1 MYDVSIIGAGV
12 VGTSIARELSRYDL
26 KICVLEKEIDIA
38 MGTTKAN
45 SAIVHAGFDAK
56 PGTLKAKL
64 NAAGN
69 SMFDQLS
76 KDLDFHF
83 RRNGSLVLCFDEKD
97 MDHLRLL
104 YQQGV
109 QNGVPDLMILSKEQV
124 LEMEPNLSNDVV
136 AALYAPTGGIVCPY
150 EMAIGMAENASENGV
165 DFFFENSVIDIKK
178 TDACYE
184 IVTDKGLYKCNLVI
198 NAAGVHSDEM
208 NNFISAHKI
217 NIIPRRGEYC
227 VFDKEV
233 GSYVDKTIFQLP
245 TKLGKGVLVTP
256 TVDGNLLVGPNAVD
270 INDKDD
276 FTTTRSGLD
285 EILNKASLS
294 IKHMPTHAI
303 IASFTG
309 LRARTE
315 ADDFIIGEA
324 LDAKGFINAASIES
338 PGLTCAPI
346 IGVMVK
352 DIVVQMLNPEEK
364 KHFNPIRKGFT
375 RFSEMSSKERENLIK
390 ENPAYGNIIC
400 RCETVSEGEI
410 LSAIHRPLGAKTLD
424 GIKRRT
430 RAGSGRCQSGFCM
443 TRVLDIL
450 SRELG
455 IDRTE
460 VTKFGGESKLLV
472 GKNKQNL

>member
-1 MYDVSIIGAGV
+1 MHDVLIIGAGITGV
-12 VGTSIARELSRYDL
+12 SIARELSRYNL
-26 KICVLEKEIDIA
+26 KICVLEKETDIS

-64 NAAGN
+64 NAVGN

-76 KDLDFHF
+76 KDLDFHY
-83 RRNGSLVLCFDEKD
+83 RQNGSLVLCFDEND
-97 MDHLRLL
+97 LGHLNELL
-104 YQQGV
+104 KQGQ
-109 QNGVPDLMILSKEQV
+109 QNGVPGLVILDKAAL
-124 LEMEPNLSNDVV
+124 LEMEPNLSDGVV

-150 EMAIGMAENASENGV
+150 EMAFGMAENAYANGAK
-165 DFFFENSVIDIKK
+165 FYFENKVLDIKK
-178 TDACYE
+178 SNTGFIISTNKGTYE
-184 IVTDKGLYKCNLVI
+184 SKLVI

-208 NNFISAHKI
+208 NNFVSDNKLS
-217 NIIPRRGEYC
+217 IIPRRGEYC

-270 INDKDD
+270 IDDKDD
-276 FTTTRSGLD
+276 LTTTQSGLD
-285 EILNKASLS
+285 DILTRAGLS
-294 IKHMPTHAI
+294 IKKMPTHAI

-315 ADDFIIGEA
+315 ADDFIIGEVT
-324 LDAKGFINAASIES
+324 DAKGFINAAGIES
-338 PGLTCAPI
+338 PGLTCSPV
-346 IGVMVK
+346 IGIMVK
-352 DIVVQMLNPEEK
+352 DMVVEILKPQEK
-364 KHFNPIRKGFT
+364 ESFQPIRKGISRFT
-375 RFSEMSSKERENLIK
+375 ELNAEERQELI
-390 ENPAYGNIIC
+390 EADPAYANVIC
-400 RCETVSEGEI
+400 RCETITEGEI
-410 LSAIHRPLGAKTLD
+410 LSAIHRPLGATTID

-430 RAGSGRCQSGFCM
+430 RAGSGRCQAGFCM

-450 SRELG
+450 SRELH
-455 IDRTE
+455 IPRTE

-472 GKNKQNL
+472 GKNKEDI

>member
-1 MYDVSIIGAGV
+1 MHDVLIIGAGITGV
-12 VGTSIARELSRYDL
+12 SIARELSRYDL
-26 KICVLEKEIDIA
+26 KVCVLEKEIDIA

-64 NAAGN
+64 NALGN

-76 KDLDFHF
+76 KDLDFHY
-83 RRNGSLVLCFDEKD
+83 RQNGSLVLCFDEND
-97 MDHLRLL
+97 LDHLNQLL
-104 YQQGV
+104 QQGE
-109 QNGVPDLMILSKEQV
+109 QNGVQGLMILDKAAL
-124 LEMEPNLSNDVV
+124 LEMEPNLSDGAV

-150 EMAIGMAENASENGV
+150 EMAFGMAENAYSNGV
-165 DFFFENSVIDIKK
+165 EFYFENKVLDIKK
-178 TDACYE
+178 SNAGFTIKTNKGTYE
-184 IVTDKGLYKCNLVI
+184 SKLVI

-208 NNFISAHKI
+208 NNLVSDSKLS
-217 NIIPRRGEYC
+217 IIPRRGEYC

-276 FTTTRSGLD
+276 LTTTQSGLD
-285 EILNKASLS
+285 DILRRASLS
-294 IKHMPTHAI
+294 IKKMPSHAI

-315 ADDFIIGEA
+315 ADDFIIGEVS
-324 LDAKGFINAASIES
+324 DAKGFINAAGIES
-338 PGLTCAPI
+338 PGLTCSPV
-346 IGVMVK
+346 IGIMVK
-352 DIVVQMLNPEEK
+352 DMVVDMLKPQEK
-364 KHFNPIRKGFT
+364 ECFNPIRKGISRFT
-375 RFSEMSSKERENLIK
+375 ELNDEDRQNLI
-390 ENPAYGNIIC
+390 EANPAYGNVIC
-400 RCETVSEGEI
+400 RCETITEGEI
-410 LSAIHRPLGAKTLD
+410 LSAIHRPLGAKTID

-430 RAGSGRCQSGFCM
+430 RAGSGRCQAGFCM

-450 SRELG
+450 SRELQ
-455 IDRTE
+455 IPRTE

-472 GKNKQNL
+472 GKNKEDI

>member
-1 MYDVSIIGAGV
+1 MYDVLIIGAGIT
-12 VGTSIARELSRYDL
+12 GASIARELSRYDL
-26 KICVLEKEIDIA
+26 KVCVLEKEIDIA

-83 RRNGSLVLCFDEKD
+83 RKNGSLVLCFDEND
-97 MDHLRLL
+97 LDHLRKLL
-104 YQQGV
+104 QQGE
-109 QNGVPDLMILSKEQV
+109 QNGVYDLVILDKAA
-124 LEMEPNLSNDVV
+124 LKEMEPNLSDGIV

-150 EMAIGMAENASENGV
+150 EMAIGMAENAYSNGV
-165 DFFFENSVIDIKK
+165 EFFFENKVLDIKK
-178 TDACYE
+178 HDSGFTIITNKSIYE
-184 IVTDKGLYKCNLVI
+184 SKLVI
-198 NAAGVHSDEM
+198 NAAGVYSDEM
-208 NNFISAHKI
+208 NNFVSSNKLDIV
-217 NIIPRRGEYC
+217 PRRGEYC

-270 INDKDD
+270 IDDKDD
-276 FTTTRSGLD
+276 LTTTQIGLD
-285 EILNKASLS
+285 DILIKASLS
-294 IKHMPTHAI
+294 IKKMPTHAI

-315 ADDFIIGEA
+315 ADDFIIGEVP
-324 LDAKGFINAASIES
+324 DAKGFINAAGIES
-338 PGLTCAPI
+338 PGLTCSPV
-346 IGVMVK
+346 IGIMVK
-352 DIVVQMLNPEEK
+352 DIVVEMLKPQEK
-364 KHFNPIRKGFT
+364 EFFNPIRKGIP
-375 RFSEMSSKERENLIK
+375 RFNELSDKERQNLIK
-390 ENPAYGNIIC
+390 VNPAYANIIC
-400 RCETVSEGEI
+400 RCETVTEGEI
-410 LSAIHRPLGAKTLD
+410 LSAIHRPLGAKTID
-424 GIKRRT
+424 GVKRRT
-430 RAGSGRCQSGFCM
+430 RAGSGRCQAGFCM

-450 SRELG
+450 SRELQ

-460 VTKFGGESKLLV
+460 VTKFGRASNLLV
-472 GKNKQNL
+472 GKNKEDL

>member
-1 MYDVSIIGAGV
+1 MYDVLIIGAGITGV
-12 VGTSIARELSRYDL
+12 SIARELSRYDL
-26 KICVLEKEIDIA
+26 RICVLEKEIDIA

-64 NAAGN
+64 NAIGN
-69 SMFDQLS
+69 SMFEKLS

-83 RRNGSLVLCFDEKD
+83 RENGSLVLCFDEND
-97 MDHLRLL
+97 MGHLNELL
-104 YQQGV
+104 QQGIR
-109 QNGVPDLMILSKEQV
+109 NGVHDLVILDKAA
-124 LEMEPNLSNDVV
+124 LKEMEPNLSDDVV

-150 EMAIGMAENASENGV
+150 EMAIGMGENANENGV
-165 DFFFENSVIDIKK
+165 EFYFENKVLDIKK
-178 TDACYE
+178 HDTGFKVVTNKNTYE
-184 IVTDKGLYKCNLVI
+184 SKLVI

-208 NNFISAHKI
+208 NNFVSSNKLTIF
-217 NIIPRRGEYC
+217 PRRGEYC

-270 INDKDD
+270 IDDKDD
-276 FTTTRSGLD
+276 LTTTQSGLD
-285 EILNKASLS
+285 DILIKASLS
-294 IKHMPTHAI
+294 IKKMPTNAI

-315 ADDFIIGEA
+315 ADDFIIGEVP
-324 LDAKGFINAASIES
+324 DAKGFINAAGIES
-338 PGLTCAPI
+338 PGLTCSPV
-346 IGVMVK
+346 IGIMVK
-352 DIVVQMLNPEEK
+352 DIVVEILKPQEK
-364 KHFNPIRKGFT
+364 ESFNPIRKGIPRFT
-375 RFSEMSSKERENLIK
+375 ELSDEERQNLIK
-390 ENPAYGNIIC
+390 VNPAYANVIC
-400 RCETVSEGEI
+400 RCETVTEGEI
-410 LSAIHRPLGAKTLD
+410 LSAIHRPLGAKTID

-430 RAGSGRCQSGFCM
+430 RAGSGRCQAGFCM

-450 SRELG
+450 SRELQ
-455 IDRTE
+455 IDRTA

-472 GKNKQNL
+472 GKNKEDV

>member
-1 MYDVSIIGAGV
+1 MYDVSIIGAGIT
-12 VGTSIARELSRYDL
+12 GMSIARELSKYDL
-26 KICVLEKEIDIA
+26 KVCVLEKEIDIA

-64 NAAGN
+64 NAPGN

-97 MDHLRLL
+97 LDHLEQLL
-104 YQQGV
+104 QQGV
-109 QNGVPDLMILSKEQV
+109 QNGVSDLVILDKSAL

-136 AALYAPTGGIVCPY
+136 AALYAPTGGIVSPY
-150 EMAIGMAENASENGV
+150 EMAIGMAENAYENGV
-165 DFFFENSVIDIKK
+165 EFYFENKVLDIKK
-178 TDACYE
+178 SHTGYT
-184 IVTDKGLYKCNLVI
+184 IVTNKNIYESKIVI

-208 NNFISAHKI
+208 NNFVSSNKLE
-217 NIIPRRGEYC
+217 IIPRRGEYC

-270 INDKDD
+270 IDDKDD
-276 FTTTRSGLD
+276 VTTTRNGLD
-285 EILNKASLS
+285 EILSKASLS
-294 IKHMPTHAI
+294 IKQMPSHAI

-315 ADDFIIGEA
+315 ADDFIIGE
-324 LDAKGFINAASIES
+324 LPDAKGFINAAGIES
-338 PGLTCAPI
+338 PGLTCSPV
-346 IGVMVK
+346 IGIMVK
-352 DIVVQMLNPEEK
+352 DLVVEILKPQEK
-364 KHFNPIRKGFT
+364 ESFNPFRKGVP
-375 RFSEMSSKERENLIK
+375 RFAEMNDMERQSLIAK
-390 ENPAYGNIIC
+390 NPAFGKIVC
-400 RCETVSEGEI
+400 RCETVTEGEI
-410 LSAIHRPLGAKTLD
+410 LSAIHRPLGAKTID
-424 GIKRRT
+424 SVKRRT

-450 SRELG
+450 SRELE
-455 IDRTE
+455 IERTE
-460 VTKFGGESKLLV
+460 VTKFGGKSKLLV
-472 GKNKQNL
+472 GKNKEDI

>member
-1 MYDVSIIGAGV
+1 MYDVAIIGAGIT
-12 VGTSIARELSRYDL
+12 GMSIARELSKYDL
-26 KICVLEKEIDIA
+26 KVCVLEKEVDIA

-64 NAAGN
+64 NAKAN

-97 MDHLRLL
+97 MDHLRDLME
-104 YQQGV
+104 QGI
-109 QNGVPDLMILSKEQV
+109 QNGVPDLVILDKAAV
-124 LEMEPNLSNDVV
+124 LAMEPNLSEDVV

-150 EMAIGMAENASENGV
+150 EMAIGMAENAYENGV
-165 DFFFENSVIDIKK
+165 EFFFENTVLDIQKLNNGY
-178 TDACYE
+178 AL
-184 IVTDKGLYKCNLVI
+184 ITDKNTFKSKLVV
-198 NAAGVHSDEM
+198 NAAGVYSDKM
-208 NNFISAHKI
+208 NNFVSSSKLS
-217 NIIPRRGEYC
+217 IIPRRGEYC

-256 TVDGNLLVGPNAVD
+256 TVDGNLLIGPNAVD
-270 INDKDD
+270 IDDKDD
-276 FTTTRSGLD
+276 LTTTRIGLD
-285 EILNKASLS
+285 EILRKASLS
-294 IKHMPTHAI
+294 IKKMPSHAI

-315 ADDFIIGEA
+315 ADDFIIGEVP
-324 LDAKGFINAASIES
+324 DAKGFINAAGIES
-338 PGLTCAPI
+338 PGLTCAPF
-346 IGVMVK
+346 IGAMVK
-352 DIVVQMLNPEEK
+352 EFIVEMLHPLEK
-364 KHFNPIRKGFT
+364 SNFNPLRKGIHHFL
-375 RFSEMSSKERENLIK
+375 EMTNEERKALIK
-390 ENPAYGNIIC
+390 QDPAYGKIVC

-410 LSAIHRPLGAKTLD
+410 LSAIHRPLGATTLD

-430 RAGSGRCQSGFCM
+430 RAGSGRCQAGFCM

-450 SRELG
+450 SRELE
-455 IDRTE
+455 IKRTE

-472 GKNKQNL
+472 GKNKQDV